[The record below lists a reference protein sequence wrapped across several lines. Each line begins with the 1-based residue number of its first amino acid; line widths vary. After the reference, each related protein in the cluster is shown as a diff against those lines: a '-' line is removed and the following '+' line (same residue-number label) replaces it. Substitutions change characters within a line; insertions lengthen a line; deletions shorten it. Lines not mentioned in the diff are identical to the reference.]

1 MARILLA
8 DDEPATL
15 QLMRRAL
22 EADGHSIGVASTG
35 SEALEQLRENPSA
48 FDALVTDVNMPG
60 LDGVEL
66 IRSAVTLNPKLAL
79 VLISGYVE
87 QLDKA
92 KATLPARLATQAK
105 PFTLEQIRA
114 KVKAALA
121 G

>member
-8 DDEPATL
+8 DDEPMTL
-15 QLMRRAL
+15 ALMRRAL
-22 EADGHSIGVASTG
+22 EADGHTISTAATG
-35 SEALEQLRENPSA
+35 SEALEHLKLDPA
-48 FDALVTDVNMPG
+48 AIDALVTDVNMPG

-66 IRSAVTLNPKLAL
+66 IRGAVALNPKLAL

-92 KATLPARLATQAK
+92 KLTLPARLETQAK
-105 PFTLEQIRA
+105 PFTLEQIRS